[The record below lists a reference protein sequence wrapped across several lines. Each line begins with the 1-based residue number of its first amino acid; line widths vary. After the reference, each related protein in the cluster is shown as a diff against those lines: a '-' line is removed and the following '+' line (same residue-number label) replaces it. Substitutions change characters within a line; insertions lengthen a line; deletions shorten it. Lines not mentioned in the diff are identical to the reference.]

1 MLVVHAADRSKASP
15 ARLIKLTDLV
25 LVYRQLSAP
34 VVPGADHT
42 IDKQRFW
49 RDEMTLYRFLVFVGQ
64 YPVHS
69 VLEEKGPSNSGP
81 GLTEE

>member
-1 MLVVHAADRSKASP
+1 MLVVHAADRSKASL

-42 IDKQRFW
+42 IDKQRLW
-49 RDEMTLYRFLVFVGQ
+49 RDEMSLYGFCCALVQLTGNFV
-64 YPVHS
+64 VFI
-69 VLEEKGPSNSGP
+69 
-81 GLTEE
+81 LTIQL